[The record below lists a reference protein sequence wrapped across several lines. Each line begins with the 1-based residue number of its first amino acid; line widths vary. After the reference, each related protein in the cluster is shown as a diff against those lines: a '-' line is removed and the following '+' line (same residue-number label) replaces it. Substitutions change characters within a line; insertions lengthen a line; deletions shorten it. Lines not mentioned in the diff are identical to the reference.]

1 MDVVGTFV
9 VVVRIR
15 RARRP
20 PQVRAFEV
28 HIVLPAGQWAAPS
41 VLDVVASVL
50 TLVRSH
56 PRAQPRR
63 PGRPGHD
70 DGQRPRGGV
79 AAAPRRGPQLRRP
92 HHPYPAGARRRP
104 GRLPGHAGCAAPS
117 GGAAGCARCQ
127 GSPARGPG

>member
-1 MDVVGTFV
+1 MGLNLQLGDGQDAAYLWCKRRRSARAAPQSMDVVGTFV

-63 PGRPGHD
+63 PGRPGRK
-70 DGQRPRGGV
+70 GLAKSREQS
-79 AAAPRRGPQLRRP
+79 ALR
-92 HHPYPAGARRRP
+92 
-104 GRLPGHAGCAAPS
+104 
-117 GGAAGCARCQ
+117 
-127 GSPARGPG
+127 